1 MKTPP
6 KNKGGRTPDNVPFYF
21 ILMNQRPAS
30 WYYVFKKF
38 GHLGTA
44 TLLAMCEYMSKSKHF
59 QLQLDVKFY
68 AILER
73 DHNIDIEQFKQI
85 IEYAITEV
93 GLYDQFLY
101 ERGSLFSLELLRNY
115 NNSGYFR
122 NRKYK
127 ASDILSAINFIREG
141 QKPLTL
147 EDEFEEIMNS
157 LGTSS
162 KNEDDYDEELPF

>member
-1 MKTPP
+1 MKTQQ
-6 KNKGGRTPDNVPFYF
+6 KNKGGRTPDNTPFYF

-30 WYYVFKKF
+30 WYFIFKKF

-59 QLQLDVKFY
+59 RLQLDATFY
-68 AILER
+68 VLLER
-73 DHNIDIEQFKQI
+73 DHNIGKEQYDEI
-85 IEYAITEV
+85 IQFAINEV
-93 GLYDQFLY
+93 GLYDYCLY
-101 ERGSLFSLELLRNY
+101 EKGYLFSTELLRNY
-115 NNSGYFR
+115 HNSGYFR

-127 ASDILSAINFIREG
+127 AVDILSAINFIREG

-147 EDEFEEIMNS
+147 EDEFEQIMNS

-162 KNEDDYDEELPF
+162 KNEEDYDDELPF